1 MTPSKIIEVLA
12 KILDYLNKNY
22 TLDEVNSKLIRNKR
36 FDSFTLS
43 TAYSLIFDK
52 VLSKRLNNFY
62 YDNKPGE
69 KFRIFTEEEKNFIG
83 EENLNYIMYLANVR
97 LLDISTLEMIL
108 EQLMLFPAD
117 KITKNDI
124 NWLIYIS
131 LIEFNS
137 DILPGSR
144 LLLGSHDTIN

>member
-83 EENLNYIMYLANVR
+83 EENLNYIMYLANVG

-144 LLLGSHDTIN
+144 LLLDSHDTIN

>member
-124 NWLIYIS
+124 NWFIYIS